1 MCGRQW
7 SASQSRFDR
16 ASNESH
22 TRRTALPDHVQLGP
36 TGNTRTDVGCR
47 ERTVKRKT
55 YKNIGCSRSKYCNVC
70 LCRRFTHLVVDV
82 VSVDDVTTFD
92 VIFGATLEGN
102 IEKRIT
108 LGEGSQSCLVERI
121 ALTRRGDVTRVTSMQ
136 LMTSRAG
143 ERLLLV
149 STEEEVL
156 RLPVA
161 RCERFRTQQ

>member
-1 MCGRQW
+1 M
-7 SASQSRFDR
+7 
-16 ASNESH
+16 
-22 TRRTALPDHVQLGP
+22 
-36 TGNTRTDVGCR
+36 
-47 ERTVKRKT
+47 
-55 YKNIGCSRSKYCNVC
+55 C

-92 VIFGATLEGN
+92 VIFGATLEGS

-108 LGEGSQSCLVERI
+108 FGEGSQSCLVERI

-136 LMTSRAG
+136 LMTSSSG

-149 STEEEVL
+149 STEDEVL
-156 RLPVA
+156 RLPVS